1 MTDARTVWGI
11 HMEWDDATSPQ
22 DTKDIAIGWK
32 ALGDLN
38 ALPAQRDAFKELFAK
53 AYPADKAA
61 AVPVKAGVLFRFA
74 KTMKAGD
81 VVVYPSKAD
90 RLVNIG
96 VVEGNYTFAPS
107 IDAQYPHRRRVAW
120 KVHVQRANFSQS
132 ALYEIGSAI
141 TLFQISNN
149 TEEFL
154 AALDG
159 TV

>member
-1 MTDARTVWGI
+1 
-11 HMEWDDATSPQ
+11 MEWDDATSPQ
-22 DTKDIAIGWK
+22 DTKDIAIGWQ

-53 AYPADKAA
+53 AYPSDKAA

-74 KTMKAGD
+74 KEMKARD

-120 KVHVQRANFSQS
+120 KVHVPRANFSQS